1 MIGATQ
7 WICEIEGENECA
19 KSKGS
24 YHANIKFNSAD
35 LSHYPRYEVTLNNIY
50 MLIYQGIHSDGANIK
65 FEACQLN
72 CSESESEWSNY
83 LCISTQWSCKE
94 VVAENDNAYIKLE
107 TCQLRRKSE
116 LK

>member
-1 MIGATQ
+1 MI
-7 WICEIEGENECA
+7 N
-19 KSKGS
+19 
-24 YHANIKFNSAD
+24 
-35 LSHYPRYEVTLNNIY
+35 
-50 MLIYQGIHSDGANIK
+50 QGIHSDGANVK

-94 VVAENDNAYIKLE
+94 VGAYIKLE